1 VSRLT
6 AAGGAGAAAL
16 SGLDEY
22 ESHLGRWPIYSA
34 ARGLEYAIRHFAT
47 TQPDISQALQAV
59 LDDINAETK
68 LAGMRF
74 DEGDGPCV

>member
-1 VSRLT
+1 MTRD
-6 AAGGAGAAAL
+6 L
-16 SGLDEY
+16 S
-22 ESHLGRWPIYSA
+22 RWPIYSREKREA
-34 ARGLEYAIRHFAT
+34 LEYAIRHFAT